1 MRRLAASAAGLA
13 LTGSLLLAG
22 ALAGPAES
30 LVLDVP
36 TLRLASRCTDGS
48 PSGVDVTATG
58 LTPGRPARVIVE
70 TGFESYDVVAT
81 GTADPAGRLAV
92 AGRLPTLDLGLH
104 GAVLE
109 EFSGSLWAYRADT
122 TVQVPCPAVAV
133 APGRIASRPSWLR
146 LQLAAAGYLFG
157 PLPVVFDVDGVR
169 VASAFP
175 DPTGRAAAVAVLP
188 AMPECGTRAV
198 TASQPRAPDSY
209 VTDAQ
214 TTLVVTCPTLTATP
228 PAVDAA
234 GLPSPVRVTGD
245 GWDPLTDV
253 QLVVDGGP
261 GPRVTTDK
269 AGSLVADVTVPVRP
283 CGPLPVTGRQVA
295 RPPVVTTHVVPAVTD
310 PAAQPEA
317 ATTVTVTCPSPS
329 PTPPSTPPSTPTP
342 PTLPS
347 APPSTPPAP
356 DPGPGPDGG
365 PAATL
370 VVEAVIAS
378 GGVGTAT
385 GTGFAPGRPVTLTWR
400 LPDGSAAPGTATAV
414 PDAAGRFAVPCLVL
428 PHARLGPRTLQATQP
443 GGRAA
448 AAATLVVAG
457 TMEPGRGRL
466 LGRR

>member
-1 MRRLAASAAGLA
+1 MRRLPARAGALA

-36 TLRLASRCTDGS
+36 ALRLAPRCTDGS
-48 PSGVDVTATG
+48 PAGVDVTATG

-70 TGFESYDVVAT
+70 TGFESYALVAT
-81 GTADPAGRLAV
+81 GTADPAGRLVV
-92 AGRLPTLDLGLH
+92 AGRLPTLDRGLH
-104 GAVLE
+104 GAVVE
-109 EFSGSLWAYRADT
+109 EDSGSLWTARADT

-157 PLPVVFDVDGVR
+157 RLPVAFDVDGVR

-175 DPTGRAAAVAVLP
+175 DSAGQAAAVAVLP
-188 AMPECGTRAV
+188 AMPECGTHTV

-228 PAVDAA
+228 SAVDAA
-234 GLPSPVRVTGD
+234 GLPSTVRVTGD

-261 GPRVTTDK
+261 GPQVTTDK

-283 CGPLPVTGRQVA
+283 CGTLPVTGRQVA

-329 PTPPSTPPSTPTP
+329 PTPPGATPTAPPPPTP
-342 PTLPS
+342 PT
-347 APPSTPPAP
+347 TPPQPVP
-356 DPGPGPDGG
+356 DPSPDGS

-370 VVEAVIAS
+370 VVDAVIAS

-385 GTGFAPGRPVTLTWR
+385 GTGFGPGRPVTLTWR

-457 TMEPGRGRL
+457 TMEPGRSRL